1 MNLFESFDYNI
12 KNDGIGDYLK
22 LVISLNYDN
31 KISGKYPLLDSD
43 NIILKNKNVHTG
55 DFILKL
61 LEIDYMKRL
70 KTKTQ
75 YCGLYTVYG
84 YRLNRNKK

>member
-1 MNLFESFDYNI
+1 MFESFDYRI

-22 LVISLNYDN
+22 LKISLNYDN

-43 NIILKNKNVHTG
+43 NVIIKNRNVHTG
-55 DFILKL
+55 NAILKL
-61 LEIDYMKRL
+61 LEIDCMKRL

-75 YCGLYTVYG
+75 RCGYYTVYG